1 MLKIIKIVLF
11 FIFALSL
18 FANTPK
24 IDFMQKGFKVSID
37 WLENKPKSP
46 AKDLFILQYIEN
58 ENLSYE
64 EAKKAYDMRNG
75 RNALLDKAFKQKFN
89 DKLTQEERFCYNAS
103 IEELKSSDPK
113 CISLGLASLSKASNL
128 PKSDLNFFISKL
140 NIYPAQKKD
149 LQILVSQD
157 PFKELKNLGASTFLR
172 VFFDVSYKFR
182 NVYLNKTLN
191 QKFLNT
197 ISSHK
202 DFEKFLRVV
211 VYDKN
216 LKALQRSFNN
226 LQTNKILTS
235 QIQFILGINAINH
248 SNLKA
253 AKKFFT
259 NSYNITNSRSDKD
272 KALFWLYLVTKE
284 NSYLAELSKSF
295 DANLYSLYAKELLG
309 IKADN
314 IAYKIDDLKNTPTSY
329 DIYDVFSWLD
339 VTKDIKSNLDDKKMQ
354 TYYNLFS
361 DNSTEPHLAY
371 ILEKYNQSRTQY
383 FITPYKDLIKEKEY
397 GIFKEVLIYSIA
409 RQESKFIPSSISFS
423 GAMGIMQIMPFLS
436 KDIAKK
442 LNEDYNIYEQFIPQK
457 NIEYANFHL
466 NSLIKQFDSNP
477 LFIAYAYNGGAGYTR
492 AQFKKGLFK
501 EKNQFEPFLSMEMIS
516 YKETREYGKQVLAN
530 FYIYNNYLNSENQI
544 LLSSI
549 FQKLVW
555 HH

>member
-1 MLKIIKIVLF
+1 MFKILLILLF
-11 FIFALSL
+11 SLNL

-24 IDFMQKGFKVSID
+24 TDFMQKDFKVSID
-37 WLENKPKSP
+37 WLENKPKSS

-58 ENLSYE
+58 EDLSYE

-75 RNALLDKAFKQKFN
+75 RNALLDKAFKLKFN
-89 DKLTQEERFCYNAS
+89 DKLTHEERFCYNAS
-103 IEELKSSDPK
+103 IEELKNSDPK
-113 CISLGLASLSKASNL
+113 CISLGLASLKKASNL
-128 PKSDLNFFISKL
+128 SKSDLNFFISKL
-140 NIYPAQKKD
+140 SIYPAQKKD
-149 LQILVSQD
+149 LQILASKD
-157 PFKELKNLGASTFLR
+157 PFKELKTLGADTFLR

-182 NVYLNKTLN
+182 NRYLNKTLN
-191 QKFLNT
+191 QKFLNS

-216 LKALQRSFNN
+216 LKILQKSFNN

-235 QIQFILGINAINH
+235 EIQFILGINAINH
-248 SNLKA
+248 NNLKA

-259 NSYNITNSRSDKD
+259 NSNNITNSRRDKD

-284 NSYLAELSKSF
+284 NSYLNELSKSF
-295 DANLYSLYAKELLG
+295 DTNLYSLYAKELLS
-309 IKADN
+309 IKIDN

-339 VTKDIKSNLDDKKMQ
+339 VTKDTRNNLDDKKMQ

-371 ILEKYNQSRTQY
+371 VLEKYNNSRTQY
-383 FITPYKDLIKEKEY
+383 FITPYKNLIKEY

-409 RQESKFIPSSISFS
+409 RQESRFIPSSISFS

-442 LNEDYNIYEQFIPQK
+442 LNEDYNIYEQFIPKK

-477 LFIAYAYNGGAGYTR
+477 LFIAYAYNGGAGYAR
-492 AQFKKGLFK
+492 NQFKKGLFK

-544 LLSSI
+544 LLSNI